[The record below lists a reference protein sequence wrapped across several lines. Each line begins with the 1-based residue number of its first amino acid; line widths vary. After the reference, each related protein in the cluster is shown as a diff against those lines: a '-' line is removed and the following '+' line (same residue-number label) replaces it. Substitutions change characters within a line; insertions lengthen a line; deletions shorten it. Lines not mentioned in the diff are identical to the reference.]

1 MFLLDAYSD
10 ILVYYSPTT
19 SDTIPFPPPR
29 HCESCIILF
38 VDLPSHYPTNV
49 YLCHYNEIMFAGLLR
64 STIDKLKQERNKT
77 PKLVFIHGAHDDTTA
92 FEKYLIEDQRLDGY
106 LLTSTTGFS
115 SFLEEISSKVAEV
128 GI

>member
-1 MFLLDAYSD
+1 
-10 ILVYYSPTT
+10 
-19 SDTIPFPPPR
+19 
-29 HCESCIILF
+29 
-38 VDLPSHYPTNV
+38 
-49 YLCHYNEIMFAGLLR
+49 MFAGLLR

-77 PKLVFIHGAHDDTTA
+77 PKLVFIHGAHDDTT
-92 FEKYLIEDQRLDGY
+92 EKYLIEDQRLDGY

>member
-1 MFLLDAYSD
+1 
-10 ILVYYSPTT
+10 
-19 SDTIPFPPPR
+19 
-29 HCESCIILF
+29 
-38 VDLPSHYPTNV
+38 
-49 YLCHYNEIMFAGLLR
+49 MFAGLLR